1 MTGAAARREG
11 LWLLAAL
18 ALLWG
23 VNWPAMKLAVA
34 ETGPWTFRAICLY
47 VGAAGLFAVGYL
59 RGLDLRLPRGRFLA
73 LAAASF
79 LNITIWHVTSAYGLV
94 AMSAGRAVLVAFTM
108 PLWATLLGAVLLGE
122 RLSIRKI
129 GALLCGLAGL
139 GLLALPAGDAFAQ
152 SPVGLALMLSA
163 AIGWAA
169 GTVAVK
175 AMRFEMSAVA
185 LTAWQLAVGGV
196 PVLVGMLVFEGG
208 GAGFANGLPSPS
220 SVAGLVYA
228 ATVPM
233 IFCHWAWYRVLE
245 ILPAS
250 LASIGTLAVPVVGVL
265 SSALLLG
272 EAFGWTEI
280 AAMACV
286 VAALALALLQL

>member
-1 MTGAAARREG
+1 
-11 LWLLAAL
+11 
-18 ALLWG
+18 
-23 VNWPAMKLAVA
+23 
-34 ETGPWTFRAICLY
+34 
-47 VGAAGLFAVGYL
+47 
-59 RGLDLRLPRGRFLA
+59 
-73 LAAASF
+73 
-79 LNITIWHVTSAYGLV
+79 
-94 AMSAGRAVLVAFTM
+94 
-108 PLWATLLGAVLLGE
+108 
-122 RLSIRKI
+122 
-129 GALLCGLAGL
+129 
-139 GLLALPAGDAFAQ
+139 
-152 SPVGLALMLSA
+152 MLSA

-196 PVLVGMLVFEGG
+196 PVLAGMLVFEGG
-208 GAGFANGLPSPS
+208 GAGFANGLPSPPS
-220 SVAGLVYA
+220 LAGLVYA

-286 VAALALALLQL
+286 VAALALALLQF